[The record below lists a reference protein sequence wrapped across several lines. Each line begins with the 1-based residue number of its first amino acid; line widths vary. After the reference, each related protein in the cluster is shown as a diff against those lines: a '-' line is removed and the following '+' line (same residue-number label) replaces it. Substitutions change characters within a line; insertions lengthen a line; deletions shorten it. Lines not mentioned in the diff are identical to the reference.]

1 MPLPTRATL
10 SHDAIAVIAEHEL
23 AKLQSGHPSLFAG
36 KSLCR
41 LLFAAS
47 MRMGR
52 HLGLTGD
59 LAPLLLRWG
68 HCQWSL
74 ARSFTCCPERQ
85 ELLYDLSPSL
95 LAGMLHGRYLME
107 TLDVGGHLRK
117 VSPDW
122 LMHHIDDKLVLY
134 KCLKRGDHL
143 RATPPDWLI
152 QHLGNDTQRVTALH
166 EGGHLFDTSTEW
178 LCANIACNDCLAW
191 ALHTSGKLH
200 NVDHAL
206 LEARYPCF
214 EDFVKSLCSS
224 DSWCEPEW
232 LFSVYNMHYRE
243 YNAGRYPA
251 NDLADAIISMNIMG
265 RHLGQH
271 IEYDLEQLVQ
281 ELAFVDAEL
290 IRQVVT
296 TVDTITVDLNIVSV
310 HAMEESVVSFLQSR
324 GFARDESTCDLALAV
339 AERCVF

>member
-1 MPLPTRATL
+1 MALPRNESL
-10 SHDAIAVIAEHEL
+10 SHDAIAVVAEHEL
-23 AKLQSGHPSLFAG
+23 AKLQSGRPSLFVG
-36 KSLCR
+36 QSLCR

-47 MRMGR
+47 MRMGK

-85 ELLYDLSPSL
+85 ELLRDLSPGL
-95 LAGMLHGRYLME
+95 LAGMLRGRYLME

-122 LMHHIDDKLVLY
+122 LKAHVADKAVLY
-134 KCLKRGDHL
+134 KCLKRGGHL

-166 EGGHLFDTSTEW
+166 EGGHLVDASTEW
-178 LCANIACNDCLAW
+178 LCANIECNDCLAW
-191 ALHTSGKLH
+191 ALHTSGKLR
-200 NVDHAL
+200 NVDSAL

-214 EDFVKSLCSS
+214 EDFVQSLCSS
-224 DSWCEPEW
+224 ECWCEPEW
-232 LFSVYNMHYRE
+232 MFSVYNMHYRE
-243 YNAGRYPA
+243 YNAGRFPS
-251 NDLADAIISMNIMG
+251 NDLAEALISMNIMG
-265 RHLGQH
+265 RQMGKH
-271 IEYDLEQLVQ
+271 IEYDVEQLLRQ
-281 ELAFVDAEL
+281 LTFVDTEL
-290 IRQVVT
+290 IRQVVV
-296 TVDTITVDLNIVSV
+296 TVDTLTVDLDIVSV
-310 HAMEESVVSFLQSR
+310 HSMEESIESFLHAR
-324 GFARDESTCDLALAV
+324 GFARDDCTFELALAV